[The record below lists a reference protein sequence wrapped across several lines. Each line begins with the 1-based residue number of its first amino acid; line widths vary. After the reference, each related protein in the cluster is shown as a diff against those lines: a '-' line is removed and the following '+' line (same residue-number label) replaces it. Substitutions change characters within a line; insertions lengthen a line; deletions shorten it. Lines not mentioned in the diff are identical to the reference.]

1 MDPAAKGRRL
11 RLVAAPDKFKGTAS
25 AGEVAAAVC
34 RAAEAAG
41 WDGEAVPMADGGE
54 GTLDAIGG
62 ANRHTVVTNPL
73 GDVVTAGWRLSGG
86 TAVIEMAQASGLTL
100 VGGAAGNDAL
110 AASTYGTG
118 ELIEA
123 ALELGA
129 RRIIVCVG
137 GSATTDGGFGAL
149 RALLP
154 GHRLRGVEL
163 IVACAVRTLFCDAAE
178 VFGPQKGATAA
189 EVKLLRRR
197 LERLVGVYA
206 AEHGTDVSDLPGA
219 GAAGGLAGGLA
230 ALGGRIVEGFE
241 VVAAETRLA
250 ERLEDADLVVT
261 GEGRLDAESF
271 NGKVVGGVCDLAES
285 LGVPALIVAGEVGDV
300 DAVSQASEASD
311 GSEGSDGP
319 EGSEQRPVQG
329 AGQGETPVLSL
340 SERFGPERA
349 RTDTAT
355 CVEQLLTEQ
364 LAG

>member
-1 MDPAAKGRRL
+1 MQRP
-11 RLVAAPDKFKGTAS
+11 RLVAAPDKFRGTAS
-25 AGEVAAAVC
+25 AAEIAAAVC

-41 WDGEAVPMADGGE
+41 WDGEAVPLADGGE
-54 GTLDAIGG
+54 GTLDALGG
-62 ANRHTVVTNPL
+62 ANRQTVVTNPL
-73 GDVVTAGWRLSGG
+73 GDLVTAGWRLSNG
-86 TAVIEMAQASGLTL
+86 TAIIEMAQASGLEL

-123 ALELGA
+123 ALERGA

-163 IVACAVRTLFCDAAE
+163 IVACDVRTRFCDAAE

-197 LERLVGVYA
+197 LERLAGVYA
-206 AEHGTDVSDLPGA
+206 AEHGVDVADMAGA

-230 ALGGRIVEGFE
+230 ALGGRIIEGFD
-241 VVAAETRLA
+241 VVAEETRLA
-250 ERLEDADLVVT
+250 ERLEGADLVVT

-271 NGKVVGGVCDLAES
+271 NGKVVGGVCAVADR
-285 LGVPALIVAGEVGDV
+285 LGVPVVAVAGEV
-300 DAVSQASEASD
+300 DAEAP
-311 GSEGSDGP
+311 GP
-319 EGSEQRPVQG
+319 I
-329 AGQGETPVLSL
+329 PVLSL
-340 SERFGPERA
+340 SRRFGPDRA
-349 RTDTAT
+349 RTDTAA
-355 CVEQLLTEQ
+355 CVEELVAEH

>member
-1 MDPAAKGRRL
+1 MQRP
-11 RLVAAPDKFKGTAS
+11 RLVAAPDKFRGTAS
-25 AGEVAAAVC
+25 AAEIAAAVC

-41 WDGEAVPMADGGE
+41 WGGEAVPLADGGE
-54 GTLDAIGG
+54 GTLDALGG
-62 ANRHTVVTNPL
+62 PNRHTVVTNPL
-73 GDVVTAGWRLSGG
+73 GDLVTAGWRLSNG
-86 TAVIEMAQASGLTL
+86 TAIIEMAQASGLEL

-123 ALELGA
+123 ALERGA

-163 IVACAVRTLFCDAAE
+163 IVACDVRTRFCDAAE

-197 LERLVGVYA
+197 LERLAGVYA
-206 AEHGTDVSDLPGA
+206 AEHGVDVADMAGA
-219 GAAGGLAGGLA
+219 GRRRPG
-230 ALGGRIVEGFE
+230 LGGRIIEGFD
-241 VVAAETRLA
+241 VVAEETRLA
-250 ERLEDADLVVT
+250 ERLEGADLVVT

-271 NGKVVGGVCDLAES
+271 NGKVVGGVCAVADR
-285 LGVPALIVAGEVGDV
+285 LGVPVVAVAGEV
-300 DAVSQASEASD
+300 DAEAP
-311 GSEGSDGP
+311 GP
-319 EGSEQRPVQG
+319 I
-329 AGQGETPVLSL
+329 PVLSL
-340 SERFGPERA
+340 SRRFGPDRA
-349 RTDTAT
+349 RTDTAA
-355 CVEQLLTEQ
+355 CVEELVAEH

>member
-1 MDPAAKGRRL
+1 MDPAAESGRPAPQPAPDAPVANVRRPRL
-11 RLVAAPDKFKGTAS
+11 LAAPDKFKGTAS
-25 AGEVAAAVC
+25 AAEVAAAVC

-41 WDGEAVPMADGGE
+41 WGGEALPLADGGE
-54 GTLDAIGG
+54 GTLDTLGG

-73 GDVVTAGWRLSGG
+73 GDLVTAGWRLSGG
-86 TAVIEMAQASGLTL
+86 TAVIEMAQASGLEL
-100 VGGAAGNDAL
+100 VGGAEGNDAL

-123 ALELGA
+123 ALERGA

-163 IVACAVRTLFCDAAE
+163 IVACDVRTRFCDAAE
-178 VFGPQKGATAA
+178 VFGPQKGATPA

-197 LERLVGVYA
+197 LERLVGVYS
-206 AEHGTDVSDLPGA
+206 AEHGVDVADMAGA

-230 ALGGRIVEGFE
+230 ALGGRIIEGFD
-241 VVAAETRLA
+241 VVAEETRLA
-250 ERLEDADLVVT
+250 ERLEGADLVVT

-271 NGKVVGGVCDLAES
+271 NGKVVGGVCAVAGR
-285 LGVPALIVAGEVGDV
+285 LGVPVVAVAGEV
-300 DAVSQASEASD
+300 DAEAP
-311 GSEGSDGP
+311 GP
-319 EGSEQRPVQG
+319 I
-329 AGQGETPVLSL
+329 PVLSL
-340 SERFGPERA
+340 SRRFGPDRA
-349 RTDTAT
+349 RTDTAA
-355 CVEQLLTEQ
+355 CVQELVAEH

>member
-1 MDPAAKGRRL
+1 MNPPPEPGHVAPGAGAAQAHPP
-11 RLVAAPDKFKGTAS
+11 RLVAAPDKFRGTAS
-25 AGEVAAAVC
+25 AGEIAAAVC

-41 WDGEAVPMADGGE
+41 WGSEALPMADGGE
-54 GTLDAIGG
+54 GTLDALGG

-73 GDVVTAGWRLSGG
+73 GDLVTAGWRLSGG
-86 TAVIEMAQASGLTL
+86 TAVIEMARASGLEL

-123 ALELGA
+123 AVERGA

-163 IVACAVRTLFCDAAE
+163 IVACDVRTRFCDAAE
-178 VFGPQKGATAA
+178 VFGPQKGATPA

-197 LERLVGVYA
+197 LERLVGMYS
-206 AEHGTDVSDLPGA
+206 AEHGVDVSGMPGA

-230 ALGGRIVEGFE
+230 ALGGRIVEGFD

-250 ERLEDADLVVT
+250 ERLEGADLVVT

-271 NGKVVGGVCDLAES
+271 NGKVVGGVCDMADR
-285 LGVPALIVAGEVGDV
+285 LGVPVVAVAGEIEVG
-300 DAVSQASEASD
+300 AP
-311 GSEGSDGP
+311 GP
-319 EGSEQRPVQG
+319 I
-329 AGQGETPVLSL
+329 PVLSL
-340 SERFGPERA
+340 SERFGPDRS
-349 RTDTAT
+349 RTETAA
-355 CVEQLLTEQ
+355 CVQELIAEHLS
-364 LAG
+364 G